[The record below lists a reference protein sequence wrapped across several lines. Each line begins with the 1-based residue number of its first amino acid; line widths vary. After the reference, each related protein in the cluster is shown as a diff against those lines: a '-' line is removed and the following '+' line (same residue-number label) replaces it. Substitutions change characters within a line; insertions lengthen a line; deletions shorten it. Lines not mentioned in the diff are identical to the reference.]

1 MSPAR
6 TRDRREGPPRR
17 RPRDWR
23 LGRETGVP
31 CRGSGCRAT
40 ALSTVDCRSCQVG
53 VGHETRGAGWRLASR
68 QVSRHSAG
76 EQVGCSGRASNPGE
90 QPWRVEGG
98 RVCRWQVECALQQRL
113 GVLGSWVSWVSWLPR
128 DMSQRARRHC
138 ARASAS
144 WHVRE
149 TKKKTRQLGSGTG
162 ETVQNKASRKA
173 EGGQVLV
180 FAGAARSMRMDNPEG
195 WEAGNV
201 MSGARMEGTVT
212 LNTR

>member
-149 TKKKTRQLGSGTG
+149 TKKKHGNWGAGRERRCRTRQAGKPREVKYLSL
-162 ETVQNKASRKA
+162 R
-173 EGGQVLV
+173 GQHV
-180 FAGAARSMRMDNPEG
+180 P
-195 WEAGNV
+195 
-201 MSGARMEGTVT
+201 
-212 LNTR
+212 